1 MRAVDTNIIIRLI
14 MKDDPE
20 QFAVA
25 AALFAEGFVIPT
37 TVLMESGWVLRSRYR
52 MPRGEIADQLLT
64 LVDTQGVIVADEALI
79 RWALETYR
87 NEGDLGDLLHVT
99 ASKGA
104 DGLLTFDRRFASRCA
119 GAPMPVEL
127 AT

>member
-1 MRAVDTNIIIRLI
+1 

-25 AALFAEGFVIPT
+25 AALFAEGFIIPT
-37 TVLMESGWVLRSRYR
+37 TVLMESGWVLRSRYG
-52 MPRGEIADQLLT
+52 MPRGEIAEQLLT
-64 LVDTQGVIVADEALI
+64 LVDTQGVVVDDEALI
-79 RWALETYR
+79 RWALEAYR
-87 NEGDLGDLLHVT
+87 KEGDLDDLLHVA

-104 DGLLTFDRRFASRCA
+104 DCLLTFDRRFISRCI
-119 GAPMPVEL
+119 GAPIPVEL